1 VTDHP
6 RGGDHDSLRREAGG
20 AWSFRT
26 RVELDA
32 ERRFGRLAEVI
43 ASFDPGS
50 PVPGLLRKARDDE
63 RRHALLCASLA
74 RDFGVEPETPPEGPS
89 IAPASLDARRA
100 ALYEMVAACCI
111 TETESV
117 ATVATLLAADCEPKV
132 AAALHEIARDEVSH
146 SRMGWAHLAREAG
159 ALDVGFLSPWIP
171 VMLAGTVPAD
181 FFARTTAEPG
191 DLLRFGV
198 LPHAKKKEIFAATLR
213 VIVFPGL
220 EQHGVDAAP
229 ARAWLDARTST
240 QG

>member
-1 VTDHP
+1 VSDRHP
-6 RGGDHDSLRREAGG
+6 RGGDQDSLRREAGE

-26 RVELDA
+26 RVEVDA

-50 PVPGLLRKARDDE
+50 PVPALLRKARDDE

-74 RDFGVEPETPPEGPS
+74 RGFGVEPETPPEGPP
-89 IAPASLDARRA
+89 IAPASLDPRRA

-117 ATVATLLAADCEPKV
+117 STVATLLAADCEPSV
-132 AAALHEIARDEVSH
+132 RAALHEIARDEVSH

-159 ALDVGFLSPWIP
+159 TLDVGFLSPWIP
-171 VMLAGTVPAD
+171 VMLAGTVPD
-181 FFARTTAEPG
+181 GFFAKAASEPG

-198 LPHAKKKEIFAATLR
+198 LPRSEKQRIFTATLR
-213 VIVFPGL
+213 EVIFPGL
-220 EQHGVDAAP
+220 TQHGVDAGP
-229 ARAWLDARTST
+229 ARAWLDERTSA
-240 QG
+240 Q